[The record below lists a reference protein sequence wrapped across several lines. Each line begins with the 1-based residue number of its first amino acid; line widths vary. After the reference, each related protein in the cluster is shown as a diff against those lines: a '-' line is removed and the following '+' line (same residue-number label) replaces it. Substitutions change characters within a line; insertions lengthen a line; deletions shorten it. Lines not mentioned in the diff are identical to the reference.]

1 MNRTME
7 LSTKYQLLY
16 DVVTFF
22 SPIIPFDTSENIR
35 NPLVFWCFQGNQ
47 FRRIKREH
55 GKKRINSRDL
65 FTSLSNIYH
74 GAFWQ
79 GSKQHPNSCYLNIIL
94 FLHSP
99 YHSKITGDVLKKC
112 TKSKR
117 VNFNDVVWLIIT
129 RLKIKN
135 RSQIYVINRPRPRHG
150 HKCTKYK
157 MYLSITMVICIKQHL
172 SNIWSSI
179 HESWATLRPSWQ
191 KSVAYK
197 KRVYS
202 TFMYVFIMSYAR
214 LERIYTLQ

>member
-1 MNRTME
+1 M
-7 LSTKYQLLY
+7 
-16 DVVTFF
+16 
-22 SPIIPFDTSENIR
+22 
-35 NPLVFWCFQGNQ
+35 
-47 FRRIKREH
+47 
-55 GKKRINSRDL
+55 
-65 FTSLSNIYH
+65 
-74 GAFWQ
+74 
-79 GSKQHPNSCYLNIIL
+79 
-94 FLHSP
+94 FLKNVQKAS
-99 YHSKITGDVLKKC
+99 
-112 TKSKR
+112 

-202 TFMYVFIMSYAR
+202 TFMYVFIMSYAIR
-214 LERIYTLQ
+214 ENLHFAVAWMSRNSAISDIKWLKQSSNHIVCKQTLSHLAKLVEFLFTN